1 MPPLVTITADARNS
15 NFPNAF
21 RDEGTPRGSVEG
33 SSTIPQLTRED
44 VDQGGPG
51 APGDVEPGYR
61 VAVSLSVV
69 AAALGPPHHRK
80 DFQTAV
86 TQPAALLSGREVH
99 VGVRPLPWP
108 VVLFPV
114 ESRCA
119 QPVLQRKLV
128 AIPNAQPTLFGAV
141 DKEQT
146 PERPEGLPTKV
157 GAVLLVEDE
166 DAQAAVHQF
175 AGGHQTG

>member
-1 MPPLVTITADARNS
+1 M
-15 NFPNAF
+15 
-21 RDEGTPRGSVEG
+21 
-33 SSTIPQLTRED
+33 
-44 VDQGGPG
+44 
-51 APGDVEPGYR
+51 
-61 VAVSLSVV
+61 SLSGV
-69 AAALGPPHHRK
+69 AAAFGPAHQRK
-80 DFQTAV
+80 DFQTPV

-128 AIPNAQPTLFGAV
+128 AVPDTQPTLFGAV

-146 PERPEGLPTKV
+146 AERPEGLPTKV
-157 GAVLLVEDE
+157 GTVLLIEDE